1 MKKYFKFTEFKKC
14 LKPFILFMAVLVIC
28 QYYTTHMSIS
38 KIIKADLIIT
48 VIFVFASLVVDWIHM
63 KSNNLKK

>member
-1 MKKYFKFTEFKKC
+1 
-14 LKPFILFMAVLVIC
+14 MAVLVIC

-38 KIIKADLIIT
+38 KIIKADFIIT
-48 VIFVFASLVVDWIHM
+48 VILVFARLVVDWIHM